1 VTKTLKKDLKNNFEH
16 PLTSKAPLHGKHF
29 HLMHPIRGKKKK
41 VNPNETPKTLMLFD
55 EQQNWCEEKN

>member
-1 VTKTLKKDLKNNFEH
+1 LQPLCFGHKPKVKVVTKTLKKDLKINFEH

-41 VNPNETPKTLMLFD
+41 SKPK
-55 EQQNWCEEKN
+55 